1 VATRKKVGAVKL
13 PLESIVHAH
22 IEMRAGD
29 VGLAV
34 IVQGPTSKGE
44 KRPAP
49 VFAIPTVCPIAAV
62 VTLNV
67 IRGSG
72 VTLKLE
78 NETRAPVSGSVTLM
92 R

>member
-1 VATRKKVGAVKL
+1 VATRKKLGAVKL

-22 IEMRAGD
+22 IEISAGE

-49 VFAIPTVCPIAAV
+49 VFRIPTVCPIVALV
-62 VTLNV
+62 MLNL
-67 IRGSG
+67 IRGTG

-78 NETRAPVSGSVTLM
+78 NVTRAPVSGSVTLI

>member
-13 PLESIVHAH
+13 PVESTVHAH
-22 IEMRAGD
+22 IEKIAGD

-44 KRPAP
+44 KSVPPAI
-49 VFAIPTVCPIAAV
+49 VISTACPIVAIV
-62 VTLNV
+62 ILNL
-67 IRGSG
+67 IRGTLD
-72 VTLKLE
+72 TLKLE
-78 NETRAPVSGSVTLM
+78 NVTRAPVSGSVTLM